1 MASAPARRGFSGWSP
16 EKSTPQKY
24 NAEAASNGVQPVN
37 FGIVKYPHPDG
48 APAGSTLGTVTSL
61 AVNANSEKKEAA
73 LDFVNW
79 CASEDGAKCVAAVG
93 TFPAVASD
101 ETNKIIS
108 STDGFPSDDAS
119 LEALVP
125 TSLHYTPIPEFAPV
139 QRDLALVA
147 PESMECGTLITE
159 MQRACKQL
167 TKVELFDIYRGEKPL
182 KGNLVFPC
190 PGAFPDNSVQ
200 KLTVLLTELSRQRI
214 P

>member
-1 MASAPARRGFSGWSP
+1 MCNMGSWFI
-16 EKSTPQKY
+16 STLQKY

-79 CASEDGAKCVAAVG
+79 CASEDG

-119 LEALVP
+119 LEALNTTAIYLEMPLSDKASEIETILNTEHDAIMTESETVDEG
-125 TSLHYTPIPEFAPV
+125 IANMNEQV
-139 QRDLALVA
+139 QALL
-147 PESMECGTLITE
+147 G
-159 MQRACKQL
+159 
-167 TKVELFDIYRGEKPL
+167 
-182 KGNLVFPC
+182 
-190 PGAFPDNSVQ
+190 
-200 KLTVLLTELSRQRI
+200 
-214 P
+214 